1 MRIQRLSSNHTAKR
15 LGISRTTLYDWLSQ
29 SDSGCFVI
37 CGVPVSINYYQTGRR
52 GQGRIQIEA
61 AEIERLLSLMKVS
74 PNPKQLLRTTRKKA
88 SLTHITA
95 TLGRPE
101 D

>member
-1 MRIQRLSSNHTAKR
+1 MSHELLSSHEAAKR

-29 SDSGCFVI
+29 SDSGFFVI
-37 CGVPVSINYYQTGRR
+37 SGVAVSINYYQTGRN

-61 AEIERLLSLMKVS
+61 KEIERLLSLMKVAPHS
-74 PNPKQLLRTTRKKA
+74 KRPLRTTRKKA